1 MPISKLT
8 DLVEGHQDF
17 TVHVYVSR
25 LWQHRGA
32 SDDGPIKHTDI
43 VFQDVEVL
51 SFVVA
56 SFLLCL
62 ACYSSST
69 YLWLFAIFLFSSF
82 VGKPHVW

>member
-1 MPISKLT
+1 MPISKLP

-51 SFVVA
+51 SFIVFIFCSPFREAYHSHVVDR
-56 SFLLCL
+56 LT
-62 ACYSSST
+62 SS
-69 YLWLFAIFLFSSF
+69 INF
-82 VGKPHVW
+82 V

>member
-1 MPISKLT
+1 MPISKLS

-43 VFQDVEVL
+43 VFQDVEVPSFIVVYFLL
-51 SFVVA
+51 SF
-56 SFLLCL
+56 S
-62 ACYSSST
+62 
-69 YLWLFAIFLFSSF
+69 
-82 VGKPHVW
+82 